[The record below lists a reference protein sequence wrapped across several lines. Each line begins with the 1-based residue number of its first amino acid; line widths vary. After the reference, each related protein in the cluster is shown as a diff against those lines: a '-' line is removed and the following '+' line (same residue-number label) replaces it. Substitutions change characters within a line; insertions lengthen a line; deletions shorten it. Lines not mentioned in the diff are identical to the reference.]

1 MNISLCVKL
10 YAPFHICNKLSEDL
24 FAFFDGEDRPAME
37 HEGFEVIGEDHLGG
51 EEIKLCA
58 FLEPFE
64 SDGILRFLTLHEVLN
79 LRESKDR
86 LVVARQFVKTEII

>member
-10 YAPFHICNKLSEDL
+10 YAPFHICNKLSKDL

-58 FLEPFE
+58 FLEPLKTD
-64 SDGILRFLTLHEVLN
+64 SVLGFLTLHEIFY
-79 LRESKDR
+79 LRES
-86 LVVARQFVKTEII
+86 EY

>member
-24 FAFFDGEDRPAME
+24 FAFFDGEDGPAME
-37 HEGFEVIGEDHLGG
+37 HQSLQIICEDHLGG

-64 SDGILRFLTLHEVLN
+64 SDGILRFLPLHEIFY
-79 LRESKDR
+79 LRES
-86 LVVARQFVKTEII
+86 EY

>member
-10 YAPFHICNKLSEDL
+10 YAPFHICNKITEDF

-51 EEIKLCA
+51 EEIKLRA
-58 FLEPFE
+58 ILQPLKTNGVLGFLP
-64 SDGILRFLTLHEVLN
+64 LHEIFY
-79 LRESKDR
+79 LRES
-86 LVVARQFVKTEII
+86 EY

>member
-37 HEGFEVIGEDHLGG
+37 HEGFEVIGEDHLGR
-51 EEIKLCA
+51 EEIKLRA
-58 FLEPFE
+58 
-64 SDGILRFLTLHEVLN
+64 ILQPLKTDSVLGFLTLHEIFY
-79 LRESKDR
+79 LRES
-86 LVVARQFVKTEII
+86 EY

>member
-24 FAFFDGEDRPAME
+24 FAFFDGQNAPSMQ
-37 HEGFEVIGEDHLGG
+37 HHSLQIICEDHLGR
-51 EEIKLCA
+51 EEIKLRA

-64 SDGILRFLTLHEVLN
+64 SDGVLGFLTLYEIFY
-79 LRESKDR
+79 LRES
-86 LVVARQFVKTEII
+86 EY